1 MSILNTLAILL
12 NVALIILILIRSPD
26 EQSLQENLGPFQ
38 FFESS
43 SQAQNSL
50 DNLIKILTFFYFIL
64 GLIFTIQNHFG
75 L

>member
-1 MSILNTLAILL
+1 MSILNTLAILI
-12 NVALIILILIRSPD
+12 NVVLIVLILIRSPD

-64 GLIFTIQNHFG
+64 GLVFTIQNHFG

>member
-1 MSILNTLAILL
+1 MSILNTLAILI
-12 NVALIILILIRSPD
+12 NVVLIILILIRSPD

-64 GLIFTIQNHFG
+64 GLIFAIQNHFV
-75 L
+75 

>member
-1 MSILNTLAILL
+1 MNILNTLAILM
-12 NVALIILILIRSPD
+12 NVILIILILIRSPD

-50 DNLIKILTFFYFIL
+50 DNLIKILTFFYLIL
-64 GLIFTIQNHFG
+64 GLIFAIQNYFVF
-75 L
+75 

>member
-1 MSILNTLAILL
+1 MSILNTLAILI
-12 NVALIILILIRSPD
+12 NVVLIILILIRSPD

-64 GLIFTIQNHFG
+64 GLVFTIQNHFG